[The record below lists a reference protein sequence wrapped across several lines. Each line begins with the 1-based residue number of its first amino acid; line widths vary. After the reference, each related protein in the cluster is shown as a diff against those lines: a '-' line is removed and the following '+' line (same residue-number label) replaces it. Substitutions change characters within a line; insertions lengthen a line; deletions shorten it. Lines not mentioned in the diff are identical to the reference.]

1 MVVLVN
7 GEERELTAIGT
18 NGVEWTH
25 DLLAEHDAIS
35 FDEEK
40 ENYVMDEEF
49 YDWWSNVIDKM
60 NEVQELEDELK
71 LSGKALEEYQNCG
84 GHDFESDINAQLE
97 WLRDYK
103 SSLNQSEYV
112 NPGIV
117 INIVDGCAQGI
128 YDGETVIKHP
138 DVNGYQ
144 IEQYVHGPAIAEF
157 DYASAEKYK
166 DTGIPIDEVNKI
178 LKDHSGISFADN
190 AAARETL
197 KKLGNQTIIIG
208 NDGNIEFRSHPEYK
222 VVDMESGKILSPAH
236 VADLIKSDQLQME
249 NVIDENRKRE
259 ILAEQKHNA
268 SSHEREAQHY
278 SLTR

>member
-1 MVVLVN
+1 
-7 GEERELTAIGT
+7 
-18 NGVEWTH
+18 
-25 DLLAEHDAIS
+25 
-35 FDEEK
+35 
-40 ENYVMDEEF
+40 
-49 YDWWSNVIDKM
+49 M
-60 NEVQELEDELK
+60 NENERK
-71 LSGKALEEYQNCG
+71 
-84 GHDFESDINAQLE
+84 
-97 WLRDYK
+97 
-103 SSLNQSEYV
+103 

-178 LKDHSGISFADN
+178 LKEHSGISFADN

-236 VADLIKSDQLQME
+236 VTDLIKSGQLQIE
-249 NVIDENRKRE
+249 NVIDENRKKE
-259 ILAEQKHNA
+259 ILTEQKKSVA
-268 SSHEREAQHY
+268 SHEREAQHNSY
-278 SLTR
+278 IR